1 MLIGV
6 TPHAARTYLR
16 RWAGRSLITSI
27 RSPTNDGLPGTKLQV
42 IPRSRC
48 RAPRDRIVRLGRD
61 AIMLRRSGGAGL
73 NLSKAA
79 TESNEVRTDGMRTR
93 GRHGTQE
100 VKGEW
105 QAQLGIDTHTAMIEA
120 IMRDT
125 WDATALTLTQS
136 DFTSLAIASNV
147 MTLASGDPRSA
158 RAAHV

>member
-1 MLIGV
+1 M
-6 TPHAARTYLR
+6 TAYQEQS
-16 RWAGRSLITSI
+16 AGYSAFKVQSAL
-27 RSPTNDGLPGTKLQV
+27 GTASSGSGATV
-42 IPRSRC
+42 I
-48 RAPRDRIVRLGRD
+48 
-61 AIMLRRSGGAGL
+61 RRSGGAGL

-136 DFTSLAIASNV
+136 DLR
-147 MTLASGDPRSA
+147 RS
-158 RAAHV
+158 RLRRMS